1 MVKSSVITY
10 PKYKQEAYSKFNTAL
25 VNFLLSS
32 GGIST
37 PFSSSITPNTS
48 LGFTANLRYGGTPTV
63 DILLSMFPVAMLRK
77 EKLSNGSLSWVLFKF
92 KSNHTEVEI
101 LVLDSKTASLLE
113 EFLKTFSKLPDEA
126 NKLKMYYG
134 AVTVLQDSLCYSVYR
149 DSGAS
154 LKFST
159 KILKIK

>member
-1 MVKSSVITY
+1 MNKTSVITY

-25 VNFLLSS
+25 VNFLLRQ

-37 PFSSSITPNTS
+37 PFSGSITPDTS

-63 DILLSMFPVAMLRK
+63 DVLLSMFPVAMIQKKR
-77 EKLSNGSLSWVLFKF
+77 LSNGSLSWVLCKF

-113 EFLKTFSKLPDEA
+113 EFLKTFSKLPAEA

-134 AVTVLQDSLCYSVYR
+134 AVTVLQDSLCYSVYQ
-149 DSGAS
+149 DGGAN

-159 KILKIK
+159 KS

>member
-1 MVKSSVITY
+1 MTKTFVITY

-25 VNFLLSS
+25 VNFFLRKRGMSS
-32 GGIST
+32 
-37 PFSSSITPNTS
+37 PFSGSITPNTS

-63 DILLSMFPVAMLRK
+63 DVLLSMFPVAMLRK
-77 EKLSNGSLSWVLFKF
+77 EKLSNGSLSWVLCKF

-113 EFLKTFSKLPDEA
+113 EFLKTFSKLPAEA

-134 AVTVLQDSLCYSVYR
+134 AVTILHDSLCYSVYQ
-149 DSGAS
+149 DGEAS

-159 KILKIK
+159 KS

>member
-1 MVKSSVITY
+1 MNKTSVINY
-10 PKYKQEAYSKFNTAL
+10 PKYKQEDYSKFNTAL
-25 VNFLLSS
+25 VNFLLRN
-32 GGIST
+32 GGLSI

-48 LGFTANLRYGGTPTV
+48 LGFTANLRHGGTPTV

-77 EKLSNGSLSWVLFKF
+77 EKLSNGSLSWVLCKF
-92 KSNHTEVEI
+92 KSNHTRVEI

-113 EFLKTFSKLPDEA
+113 EFLKTFSKLPFEA

-149 DSGAS
+149 DGEAN
-154 LKFST
+154 LKF
-159 KILKIK
+159 LIKS